1 MPKNEK
7 LIKNDAV
14 QEKEDI
20 AIMEL
25 LGPKREVDVRL
36 QEALEDLGDAYSLIL
51 LMPKDNYELRFSRI
65 IKHFL
70 DQKVKCVCVSVN
82 KSSSD
87 LAKVL
92 EKEGLPSK
100 EIFFIDTI
108 TLMIDG
114 DKSKDGQ
121 ALYLESPSELVE
133 LSVAIEKTIKKMN
146 GQKVALI
153 IDSIATLLVYN
164 NETAVEKFT
173 HALSQKMSD
182 WNVQGVFLTTDST
195 SQKIIDTL
203 SQFCDNV
210 ASL

>member
-1 MPKNEK
+1 MAKNNPSGK
-7 LIKNDAV
+7 IKIG
-14 QEKEDI
+14 QEAEDI

-25 LGPKREVDVRL
+25 LGPKREIDVRL
-36 QEALEDLGDAYSLIL
+36 QEALSDLGEAYSLIL
-51 LMPKDNYELRFSRI
+51 LMPKDSYELRFSRI
-65 IKHFL
+65 IKRFL
-70 DQKVKCVCVSVN
+70 DQGNKCICVTVN

-87 LAKVL
+87 LAKIL
-92 EKEGLPSK
+92 DKEGLPSK

-114 DKSKDGQ
+114 EKAKDIQ
-121 ALYLESPSELVE
+121 AMYLDSPSELVE

-146 GQKVALI
+146 GQKIALI

-182 WNVQGVFLTTDST
+182 WKVQGVFLTTDST